1 MVTEASPK
9 ETAAGSDVISGA
21 ANVAGTASDLRAE
34 LAAHQKPDPI
44 RAAWQLTNSVGGYLL
59 AWVLMAFTVDISW
72 WLTVPLAVLAAG
84 LLVRVFIIMHDC
96 AHGSFLVSRRLNDMV
111 GIVCGALAWTPYFRW
126 RWEHARHHAMSGNLE
141 NRGIG
146 DIWTMTVEE
155 YRQSS
160 RLRRLGYRLV
170 RNPIFLL
177 GVGPFWLM
185 LVKERLP
192 HGTPNRRARRSVWWT
207 NVFIAGMVALGVM
220 VFGWLDYLVVQA
232 IIIGVAGG
240 AGIWLFY
247 IQHQFE
253 DAYWVSGE
261 EWDFTDAALRG
272 SSFYRLPRVLQWF
285 SGNIGFHHIHHLS
298 PRIPNYRL
306 ARCHAS
312 TRSFRDVPVMTFWGS
327 LHTLSLRLWDETAEK
342 MVGYERTR

>member
-1 MVTEASPK
+1 
-9 ETAAGSDVISGA
+9 
-21 ANVAGTASDLRAE
+21 
-34 LAAHQKPDPI
+34 
-44 RAAWQLTNSVGGYLL
+44 VGGYLL
-59 AWVLMAFTVDISW
+59 AWVLMFFTVDISW

-96 AHGSFLVSRRLNDMV
+96 AHGSFLGSRRLNDRL

-126 RWEHARHHAMSGNLE
+126 RWEHARHHATSGNLE
-141 NRGIG
+141 GRGTG
-146 DIWTMTVEE
+146 DIWTLTVEE

-170 RNPIFLL
+170 RNPLFLL
-177 GVGPFWLM
+177 GVGPFWLV
-185 LVKERLP
+185 LGKERLP

-207 NVFIAGMVALGVM
+207 NLFLVGMVALGVA
-220 VFGWLDYLVVQA
+220 VFGWLDYLIIQC
-232 IIIGVAGG
+232 IIIGVSGG

-253 DAYWVSGE
+253 DAYWVSNE
-261 EWDFTDAALRG
+261 DWDFSDAALRG
-272 SSFYRLPRVLQWF
+272 SSYYKLPRVLQWF

-312 TRSFRDVPVMTFWGS
+312 TGSFRDIPVMTFWGS
-327 LHTLSLRLWDETAEK
+327 LRTLSLRLWDETTEK
-342 MVGYERTR
+342 MVGYDRAR

>member
-1 MVTEASPK
+1 MSAGARIIKNSPNM
-9 ETAAGSDVISGA
+9 AAGRKKG
-21 ANVAGTASDLRAE
+21 DLGAE
-34 LAAHQKPDPI
+34 LASHQRPDNL

-59 AWVLMAFTVDISW
+59 AWVLMAFTVDVSW

-96 AHGSFLVSRRLNDMV
+96 AHGSFLGSRRLNDGV

-126 RWEHARHHAMSGNLE
+126 RWEHARHHATSGNLE
-141 NRGIG
+141 DRGTG

-155 YRQSS
+155 YRQASP
-160 RLRRLGYRLV
+160 LLRLGYRLV
-170 RNPIFLL
+170 RNPVFLL

-185 LVKERLP
+185 LGKERLP

-207 NVFIAGMVALGVM
+207 NGVIVGMVAIGVT
-220 VFGWLDYLVVQA
+220 VFGWFDYLVVQS
-232 IIIGVAGG
+232 IIIGVAGA

-261 EWDFTDAALRG
+261 DWDFTDAALRG
-272 SSFYRLPRVLQWF
+272 SSFYKLPAVLQWF

-306 ARCHAS
+306 AHCHAS
-312 TRSFRDVPVMTFWGS
+312 TGSFRDVPVMTFWGS
-327 LHTLSLRLWDETAEK
+327 LRTLSLRLWDETAEK
-342 MVGYERTR
+342 MVGYDRAR